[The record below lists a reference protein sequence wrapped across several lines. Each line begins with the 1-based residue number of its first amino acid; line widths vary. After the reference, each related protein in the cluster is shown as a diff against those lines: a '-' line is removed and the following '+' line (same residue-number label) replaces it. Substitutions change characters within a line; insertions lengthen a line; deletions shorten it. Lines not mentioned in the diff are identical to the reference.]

1 VTGWN
6 PSITKLLASAK
17 AGLNGTIRGVS
28 LRESAISCEAG
39 SSLVETGKDLG
50 SLVASYDIRVGSL
63 DSQYALSSLNVLVD
77 DPNNIEATAKDAERQ
92 LDNLRRQTHRSSL
105 KLFVLVSM
113 VAQAVEQ
120 ACKATYMVPWTLSCS
135 FRSAI
140 SYEIDEATYQS

>member
-1 VTGWN
+1 M
-6 PSITKLLASAK
+6 
-17 AGLNGTIRGVS
+17 IRRVL
-28 LRESAISCEAG
+28 LRESAISCKAR

-63 DSQYALSSLNVLVD
+63 DSQYALSSLKVLVD

-92 LDNLRRQTHRSSL
+92 LDESRRQTHRSSL

-113 VAQAVEQ
+113 GLQAVEQ
-120 ACKATYMVPWTLSCS
+120 PCEATYMVPWSLSCS

-140 SYEIDEATYQS
+140 SYEIDEATYRS